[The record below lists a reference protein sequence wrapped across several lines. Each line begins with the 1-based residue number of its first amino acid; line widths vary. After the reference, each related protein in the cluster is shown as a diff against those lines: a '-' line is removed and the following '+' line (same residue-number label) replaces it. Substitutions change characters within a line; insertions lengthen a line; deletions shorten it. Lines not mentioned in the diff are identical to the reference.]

1 MTTLHSSPLDEQ
13 ERLKA
18 AWSQLSLILGFFPRI
33 DTKLSVVL
41 GIDLGMLA
49 MLSTRT
55 PPMSEITWFQGGCAA
70 VFLLC
75 LGVSF
80 FHLYRGAFP
89 HLEGGTSSL
98 VYFRSI
104 AAMTESDYRFAYS
117 ALSPSA
123 LTSDLLDQ
131 SWRNAKILTCKFH
144 SLRHAYTFMIIAAV
158 PWLLVLAMLSMQRS
172 AA

>member
-1 MTTLHSSPLDEQ
+1 MTVLQPLPLDEQ

-49 MLSTRT
+49 MLSTRM
-55 PPMSEITWFQGGCAA
+55 PPMSTITWLQGSSGV

-75 LGVSF
+75 LGTSL

-89 HLEGGTSSL
+89 HLEGGTNSL

-104 AAMTESDYRFAYS
+104 AAMTESDYRVAYS
-117 ALSPSA
+117 ALSPAA
-123 LTSDLLDQ
+123 LTNELLDQ

-144 SLRHAYTFMIIAAV
+144 SLRHAYTFTIIAAL
-158 PWLLVLAMLSMQRS
+158 PWLLALALLSMQQGH
-172 AA
+172 A